1 MSQDVSTNQRA
12 REPLTAPTSIQPWSA
27 ESDADKLMD
36 ELFSDIDRILE
47 GGGKLPTEPVKP
59 EYVSLK
65 SIVIPQIAMPPA
77 VMPPQ
82 ELVQQP
88 RTESTVVT
96 PVEPLEKSL
105 THTASSPASRSGWSF
120 EKLLLVL
127 LAAGIAASLVVTAIL
142 LLTSQQKLTWP
153 WPLNLGDSSSS
164 QNNPLSESDAQFVN
178 YMLRSLDVIDH
189 KTQTKQKTT
198 TASAATRTTNLSSIP
213 APSNRTLASN
223 QPQTVLERV
232 YIPVPMPQTPS
243 APAAAPQA
251 ARPSVPVMPPAT
263 RPSVPAMPPA
273 ARASV
278 PVIPQVARPPV
289 RATPQAARPSVP
301 ASPQAARSSA
311 PVPPQAVA
319 PPAAPEV
326 APTSAVPTS
335 PAPVSKHTLVGL
347 LTGERPVGLFE
358 VDGVTQRVNL
368 GEAIGASGWALVAVT
383 DKEAIIRRNGEVRSI
398 YPGQK
403 F

>member
-88 RTESTVVT
+88 TTESTVVT
-96 PVEPLEKSL
+96 PVEPLEKSVP
-105 THTASSPASRSGWSF
+105 HTASSPASRSGWSF
-120 EKLLLVL
+120 EKLLLLL
-127 LAAGIAASLVVTAIL
+127 LAAGIAVSLVVTAIL

-153 WPLNLGDSSSS
+153 WSLNLGDSSSA

-213 APSNRTLASN
+213 APSNRTLAPN

-243 APAAAPQA
+243 AAPVAPQA
-251 ARPSVPVMPPAT
+251 ARPSVPVIPQVA

-289 RATPQAARPSVP
+289 PATPQAARPSVP

-319 PPAAPEV
+319 PPAAPPA